1 MLDDNTQAIIAM
13 AWSRTCGL
21 ADDAFAVGSG
31 RIVAADD
38 AAQSVTV
45 VALLGRTLLHGPQ
58 WAIDGAADYPDE
70 GLLEVHGLLT
80 LAKEHAP
87 RATRISA
94 LLYAEQYVV
103 DQSLEQAR
111 VTDDPAAVRDLLA
124 RCAPDDVDPDDLAT
138 RERVF
143 VLLGEDDRPGA
154 VGAYSA
160 QQGIIADLVLAQA
173 IDARGTGAI
182 EVAAGVAMHDA
193 LDDGLIP
200 QLRIG
205 SNEGADLARSLGF
218 EQLGAIAT
226 VALGG

>member
-13 AWSRTCGL
+13 AWARTCGL

-31 RIVAADD
+31 RIAAADD
-38 AAQSVTV
+38 AAQAVTV
-45 VALLGRTLLHGPQ
+45 VALLGRTLLHGPR
-58 WAIDGAADYPDE
+58 WAVEGAEDYADE
-70 GLLEVHGLLT
+70 ALLEVHALLA
-80 LAKEHAP
+80 LAKDHAP
-87 RATRISA
+87 RGTRVSA
-94 LLYAEQYVV
+94 LLYADEYVA
-103 DQSLEQAR
+103 DESLEQAR
-111 VTDDPAAVRDLLA
+111 VTDDPEAVRDLLA

-154 VGAYSA
+154 VAAYSA

-173 IDARGTGAI
+173 IDARGSGAI
-182 EVAAGVAMHDA
+182 EVAAAVAMHDA

-205 SNEGADLARSLGF
+205 SNEGADLAHSLGF
-218 EQLGAIAT
+218 EQLGALAT
-226 VALGG
+226 VALGD